1 MAVEIKTAVS
11 ITATLTLTEGQL
23 RALDA
28 LAGYGDD
35 AFFKAFYLKLGKH
48 YMQPVERDMRELFA
62 VIRKEVPKALSEI
75 EESRKFLGIEKSTG
89 TWIKKGG
96 A

>member
-1 MAVEIKTAVS
+1 MTVVIKTAVS

-48 YMQPVERDMRELFA
+48 YMQPVERDMRELFVA
-62 VIRKEVPKALSEI
+62 IRKEVPKALSEV

>member
-1 MAVEIKTAVS
+1 MPVDIETKVT

-23 RALDA
+23 RGLEA

-48 YMQPVERDMRELFA
+48 YMQPVERDVRDLFHA
-62 VIRKEVPKALSEI
+62 IRTQVPKALAGVEDA
-75 EESRKFLGIEKSTG
+75 RKSLGVSVSSGK
-89 TWIKKGG
+89 WIRKVK
-96 A
+96 